1 MTKKAI
7 IDIEVNDE
15 KFKALYELMQKFE
28 ENISKMPEGLK
39 SIGETLDT
47 FSEEQQEAMGKTFDV
62 ISDKLNTSMEVMSR
76 FDKASHSTFDKFKKN
91 IIDSGIGL
99 GKVASLIKDI
109 GLGLLKFG
117 GFGIATAGAGVF
129 ALDKLGSAAV
139 SGQRQA
145 RGLGMTQGEISA
157 FTTDMSRYLVPGI
170 LQSVAAAQ
178 SNYAGR
184 VFLGMATGSSVSQV
198 QNQDP
203 GEVAINMALRAHDWW
218 VNQPEDARTSQ
229 QAMAKG
235 FIQSG
240 MSLED
245 IKRAGNTPREEL
257 LRAKEQYRSDKETF
271 KIPDK
276 NTDEWYAFTRSLSK
290 AGKEI
295 EVVLTNRL
303 AALGPVLGKLTD
315 SVVKDIDVFV
325 NKAFTKENIEGMAK
339 GIKAF
344 AEYLGSKEFAGK
356 IERFEK
362 AVGVLVDGLINIGK
376 WFGMTEEG
384 QSPGQRAAK
393 DRDTRDIKDLFDN
406 KGIDTPHTLS
416 QTAAMMGLVSP
427 DKKQLMEESEK
438 KFGLPKGL
446 MENIYGIE
454 SSYGANPNVSKKGAV
469 GPFQFMPDTAKL
481 YGIKNPMDFRE
492 SEQAAAQMMRD
503 ELNYRHGDLRKAL
516 SDYNFGAGN
525 TDKKIAQ
532 YGKDWEKHVP
542 QETQSYIDKVMAR
555 IANTQPQ
562 VAVNVTNTTA
572 ARVAISVN
580 AAR

>member
-7 IDIEVNDE
+7 IDIEVRDE
-15 KFKALYELMQKFE
+15 KFKALYELMQAFE
-28 ENISKMPEGLK
+28 EKLEKIPDNLK
-39 SIGETLDT
+39 SVSETLDT
-47 FSEEQQEAMGKTFDV
+47 FSEEQQEAMAKTFDG
-62 ISDKLNTSMEVMSR
+62 ISDKLEATMDVMTR
-76 FDKASHSTFDKFKKN
+76 FDKTSRSTFGNFKANLK
-91 IIDSGIGL
+91 DSGMVL
-99 GKVASLIKDI
+99 GKIASLVKDI
-109 GLGLLKFG
+109 GGGLLKFA
-117 GFGIATAGAGVF
+117 GFGMATAGAGIF
-129 ALDKLGSAAV
+129 ALDRLGSSAV

-145 RGLGMTQGEISA
+145 RGFGMTQGEMSA
-157 FTTDMSRYLVPGI
+157 FTTDMSRYLAPGI
-170 LQSVAAAQ
+170 IQSIAAAQ

-184 VFLGMATGSSVSQV
+184 VFLGMATGSSSGQV
-198 QNQDP
+198 QSQDP
-203 GEVAINMALRAHDWW
+203 AQVAIKMALEAHDWW

-257 LRAKEQYRSDKETF
+257 LRAQEQYNSDKRTF
-271 KIPDK
+271 DIPDK
-276 NTDEWYAFTRSLSK
+276 STDEWYAFTRAMKK

-315 SVVKDIDVFV
+315 SVVKDLDIFI
-325 NKAFTKENIEGMAK
+325 NKAFSKENVEGMAK
-339 GIKAF
+339 GIKSF
-344 AEYLGSKEFAGK
+344 AEYLGSKEFATK

-362 AVGVLVDGLINIGK
+362 AIDVLVNGLIKIGG
-376 WFGMTEEG
+376 WFGLTEEG
-384 QSPGQRAAK
+384 KSPGQKAAQA
-393 DRDTRDIKDLFDN
+393 RDTQDIEDLFQAQ
-406 KGIDTPHTLS
+406 KIDTKRTLF
-416 QTAAMMGLVSP
+416 QTGVAMGLISSEQ
-427 DKKQLMEESEK
+427 KKLMSDSES
-438 KFGLPKGL
+438 KFHLPTGL

-454 SSYGANPNVSKKGAV
+454 SSYGANPNASSKGAL
-469 GPFQFMPDTAKL
+469 GPFQFMPDTARA

-503 ELNYRHGDLRKAL
+503 ELNYRHGNLRQAL
-516 SDYNFGAGN
+516 ADYNYGAGN
-525 TDKKIAQ
+525 TDRVINK
-532 YGKDWEKHVP
+532 YGKDWESHLPK
-542 QETQSYIDKVMAR
+542 ETKSYIDRVMER

-562 VAVNVTNTTA
+562 VAVKVTNTTA